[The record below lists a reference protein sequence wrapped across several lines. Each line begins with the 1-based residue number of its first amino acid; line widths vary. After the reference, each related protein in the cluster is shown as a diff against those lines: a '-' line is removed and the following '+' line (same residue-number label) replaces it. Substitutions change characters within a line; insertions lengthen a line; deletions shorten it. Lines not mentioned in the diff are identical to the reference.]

1 MTQSPTTRRPAL
13 LHYTLAAHSATPG
26 RRANAVMAAHVNP
39 VTGRPGIETTRPT
52 AASGQDRSSAPR
64 DTKTRKSQTTP
75 LRADVSRVAAT
86 SPSPRRSL
94 HPRPGIAP
102 DLRRHEIARTRA
114 AQHPPNDRTRSGAL
128 QSLRRPGN
136 RSPFLRS
143 DAAGRPRA
151 DDSAHD
157 PAQGGRIRVCPP

>member
-86 SPSPRRSL
+86 SRLKS
-94 HPRPGIAP
+94 HAVPRPEIEYRTDWAP
-102 DLRRHEIARTRA
+102 TAGAWHTLAVS
-114 AQHPPNDRTRSGAL
+114 DRTNL
-128 QSLRRPGN
+128 TPEV
-136 RSPFLRS
+136 
-143 DAAGRPRA
+143 GRC
-151 DDSAHD
+151 DSS
-157 PAQGGRIRVCPP
+157 